1 MTRVL
6 LVLPSSTYRAT
17 EFLAAARRLGVDVV
31 TGSDAPQAMAG
42 ALPDRFLLL
51 PLDDPSA
58 AAAAVASFH
67 SVTPLDAVV
76 AVDDVG
82 ALAAAAVAERL
93 GLARNPAAAI
103 AATRDK
109 AVMRRLLWRAGV
121 RQPPFE
127 IAGTSPDEPGAVA
140 AAGARLGYPVV
151 VKPCSLSAS
160 RGVIRADDE
169 GSARE
174 AAVAVRHIAVAAGRP
189 ADEPLLV
196 ESFVPGDE
204 VAVEGLLAAGHLE
217 VLAVFDKPDPL
228 EGPYFEE
235 TIYVTPSR
243 HRAAVLGE
251 LRATVEVAC
260 AALGLVDGPVHAEAR
275 LAPTGSDPAA
285 RVVMLEVAARTI
297 GGRCSKALRFSSG
310 RSLEELVLAHA
321 LGLDL
326 DLEAAR
332 LPGASGVMML
342 PVPASGRFAGID
354 GAGAAL
360 SVPGVWGLEVT
371 VPVGGT
377 LTAWPAG
384 DRYLGFLFARAE
396 RPDQVEA
403 ALRRGF
409 GSLTVRVDTEIA
421 AGAGT

>member
-1 MTRVL
+1 M
-6 LVLPSSTYRAT
+6 LPSSTYRAT
-17 EFLAAARRLGVDVV
+17 EFLAAAARLGVDVV

-42 ALPDRFLLL
+42 ALPDRFLVL
-51 PLDDPSA
+51 PLDDPTA
-58 AAAAVASFH
+58 AADAVESFH

-82 ALAAAAVAERL
+82 ALAAAAAAERL

-109 AVMRRLLWRAGV
+109 AVMRQLLSRAGV
-121 RQPPFE
+121 RQPAFE
-127 IAGTSPDEPGAVA
+127 IAPTSPDEPGAVA
-140 AAGARLGYPVV
+140 AAAARLGYPVV

-160 RGVIRADDE
+160 RGVIRADDK

-174 AAVAVRHIAVAAGRP
+174 AAVAVRRIATAAGRP

-204 VAVEGLLAAGHLE
+204 VALEGLLTAGHLE

-243 HRAAVLGE
+243 HRAAVLDE
-251 LRATVEVAC
+251 ARTTVQVAC

-275 LAPTGSDPAA
+275 LAPTGSDPGA

-326 DLEAAR
+326 DLGAAR

-342 PVPASGRFAGID
+342 PVPTSGRFAGID
-354 GAGAAL
+354 GTGAAL

-371 VPVGGT
+371 VPVGGM
-377 LTAWPAG
+377 LQAWPAG

-409 GSLTVRVDTEIA
+409 GSLAVRVDTEIA
-421 AGAGT
+421 AGAGA